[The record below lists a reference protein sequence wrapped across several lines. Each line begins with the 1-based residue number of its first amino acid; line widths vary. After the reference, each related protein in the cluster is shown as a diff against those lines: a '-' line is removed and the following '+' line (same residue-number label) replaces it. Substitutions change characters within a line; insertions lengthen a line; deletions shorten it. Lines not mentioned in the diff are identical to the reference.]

1 MRVIALLSGCRHCV
15 ILRGVLLSV
24 DEVFGLLSDLNE
36 VKRGVGV
43 AVFVKA
49 ILGLDAQFEIGA
61 ISSIILLFYL
71 G

>member
-1 MRVIALLSGCRHCV
+1 M
-15 ILRGVLLSV
+15 

-43 AVFVKA
+43 AVFVEA